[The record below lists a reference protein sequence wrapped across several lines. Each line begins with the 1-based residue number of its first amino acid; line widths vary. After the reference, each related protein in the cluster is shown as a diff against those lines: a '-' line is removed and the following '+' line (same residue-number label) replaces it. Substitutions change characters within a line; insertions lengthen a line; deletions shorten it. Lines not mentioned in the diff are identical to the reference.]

1 MSPPLALRK
10 ASQPLTVQMIAAAG
24 EHLPLKALPGLKREV
39 ACLRHTGRKS
49 AWREEVTQATA
60 REHGC
65 AALAQTQ
72 GGNARQRTLH
82 QAAPRKAL
90 HLLGHKAAAA
100 RASFDKAFGMQL
112 AIGGLHRIARDTQGL
127 GQGSRCR
134 QAPAHVQRAIEDQLP
149 YGPLDADM
157 QRQGAMSG
165 VADPGFD
172 GFELGVLEQMV
183 CIPAKK
189 WPGVSGHFDSI
200 NLLPHGVKHFS
211 GSPCKTMS
219 TTHSPSSL
227 RWNDLTHPVVAGLI
241 SVIVNYGGTFILVF
255 QAAKVAG
262 LGPELTASWVWSISI
277 GVGLTGLLLSWV
289 TREPIITAWS
299 TPAAAFL
306 VTALAST
313 PYAEAVGA
321 YLLSAL
327 AFVVLGLSGYFE
339 RVIRLIPAG
348 IAAGLLAG
356 ILLQFGIKAFGG
368 MSVDPMLAG
377 LLIATYV
384 VLKRISA
391 RYAVVGILVL
401 GLVFLLS
408 QNRVD
413 LSGLELQ
420 LAAPVFTRPEFSLNA
435 LLSVALPLFLIT
447 LTGQYMPGML
457 VLRNDGFKTSA
468 NPIVTI
474 TGLGSLLMAPFG
486 SHAFNIAAITA
497 AIATG
502 PQAHEDP
509 SRRWIAGVAAGMC
522 YILVGVFGV
531 TLAAVFM
538 AFPATFITTLAGLAL
553 LGTIG
558 ASLATALADAKVR
571 EAALITFLAAAAN
584 ITLLGIGGAFWGLVI
599 GLLAY
604 AVLNGRLPLSAQS
617 GAIAAMEKG

>member
-1 MSPPLALRK
+1 
-10 ASQPLTVQMIAAAG
+10 
-24 EHLPLKALPGLKREV
+24 
-39 ACLRHTGRKS
+39 
-49 AWREEVTQATA
+49 
-60 REHGC
+60 
-65 AALAQTQ
+65 
-72 GGNARQRTLH
+72 
-82 QAAPRKAL
+82 
-90 HLLGHKAAAA
+90 
-100 RASFDKAFGMQL
+100 
-112 AIGGLHRIARDTQGL
+112 
-127 GQGSRCR
+127 
-134 QAPAHVQRAIEDQLP
+134 
-149 YGPLDADM
+149 
-157 QRQGAMSG
+157 
-165 VADPGFD
+165 
-172 GFELGVLEQMV
+172 
-183 CIPAKK
+183 
-189 WPGVSGHFDSI
+189 
-200 NLLPHGVKHFS
+200 
-211 GSPCKTMS
+211 
-219 TTHSPSSL
+219 
-227 RWNDLTHPVVAGLI
+227 
-241 SVIVNYGGTFILVF
+241 
-255 QAAKVAG
+255 
-262 LGPELTASWVWSISI
+262 
-277 GVGLTGLLLSWV
+277 
-289 TREPIITAWS
+289 
-299 TPAAAFL
+299 

-321 YLLSAL
+321 YMVSAL

-391 RYAVVGILVL
+391 RYAIVGILVL

-604 AVLNGRLPLSAQS
+604 AVLNGRLPWSAQS
-617 GAIAAMEKG
+617 AAIAAMEKG